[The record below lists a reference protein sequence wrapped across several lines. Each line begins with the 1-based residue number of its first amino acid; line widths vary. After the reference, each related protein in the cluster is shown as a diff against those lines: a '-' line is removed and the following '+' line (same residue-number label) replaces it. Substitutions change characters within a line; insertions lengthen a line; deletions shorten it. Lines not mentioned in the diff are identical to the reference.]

1 LDSNWN
7 FRQAGAISGFRKTQ
21 GKAAMSGSCF
31 LLQLCHQLNYW
42 LQNQLQR
49 VDPARFKAP
58 DIESISSDTLEQQS
72 DPSEPSDVTTE
83 NRWNEE
89 KPHVLLA
96 FPPDLIAMQLTQ
108 MDAVTH

>member
-1 LDSNWN
+1 LDSDWD

-21 GKAAMSGSCF
+21 GKAAMSGSC
-31 LLQLCHQLNYW
+31 LLLKLCHQLNCW

-49 VDPARFKAP
+49 ALFKAP